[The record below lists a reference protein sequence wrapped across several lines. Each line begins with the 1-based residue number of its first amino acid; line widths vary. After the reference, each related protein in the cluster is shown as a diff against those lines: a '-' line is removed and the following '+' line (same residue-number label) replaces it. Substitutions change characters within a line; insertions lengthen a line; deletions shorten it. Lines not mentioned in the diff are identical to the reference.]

1 MSEAFVAARPV
12 PEASATT
19 DSHRIEDVMSQEQTI
34 QEAIQGVVDLY
45 QNRLELLRAAEDP
58 KIGWVSIET
67 PEEIL
72 LAAGA
77 IPFRL
82 TGEAGT
88 CASEAGALLSNNYCS
103 YVLGCFSEGL
113 SGLYDFVDGVI
124 FADACDM
131 RKRLWEAW
139 ARDVPSSE
147 AYLLELPS
155 DASDL
160 SKEYFALQLRKLIK
174 ALEARYDREI
184 SDAVLRES
192 IELCNESRALM
203 QRLYQY
209 KRGGRQ
215 VLSGEQSIQVVKAAT
230 TGLKEPFN
238 EKMSA
243 LLDALEAAEEP
254 KGGKRHRVMICG
266 SYFDHPGILST
277 IERAGADLVC
287 EDISNGVKYF
297 EGTIDLEAEPVAA
310 IADFYLEKN
319 TSARRLDTDVRVRH
333 ILDLVEEYR
342 VDSIIYYSL
351 KFCDTNLHD
360 YPYVKERLQAE
371 KIPVLFIEGER
382 NATNIAGTKTRI
394 ETFLESRLF

>member
-1 MSEAFVAARPV
+1 
-12 PEASATT
+12 
-19 DSHRIEDVMSQEQTI
+19 MSQEDTI
-34 QEAIQGVVDLY
+34 QHAIQSVVDLY
-45 QNRLELLRAAEDP
+45 RNRFELLQAAQAP

-67 PEEIL
+67 PEEIF
-72 LAAGA
+72 LAAGV

-88 CASEAGALLSNNYCS
+88 SASEAGALLSNNYCS

-113 SGLYDFVDGVI
+113 SGQYDFVDGVV

-139 ARDVPSSE
+139 GRDVASSE
-147 AYLLELPS
+147 TYFLELPS

-160 SKEYFALQLRKLIK
+160 SKEYFTLQLRKLIK
-174 ALEARYDREI
+174 AFEARYDREI
-184 SDAVLRES
+184 SDAALCES
-192 IELCNESRALM
+192 IALCNESRDLM

-209 KRGGRQ
+209 KKGKRQ

-230 TGLKEPFN
+230 TGLKELFN
-238 EKMSA
+238 ERMSA
-243 LLDALEAAEEP
+243 LLDALQTAEEP
-254 KGGKRHRVMICG
+254 KGHKRHRVMICG
-266 SYFDHPGILST
+266 SYFDHPGILKT
-277 IERAGADLVC
+277 IEGAGADLVC

-297 EGTIDLEAEPVAA
+297 EGKIDPGTDPVAA

-319 TSARRLDTDVRVRH
+319 TSARRLDTDVRVQH

-360 YPYVKERLQAE
+360 YPYVKERLRAE